1 MARAA
6 PSTRARAR
14 VARRGATTD
23 VCARAEGRRAR
34 ARAAIAAYDCVEFV
48 DDSERAV
55 GEVRRRGD
63 ARRRARGRRARAAAE
78 RERASRVGRVG
89 RGGADAVVRT
99 SALRRIESDFSQR
112 KEDRRLDPHGE
123 RAVDAWALAEG

>member
-6 PSTRARAR
+6 PVTRAGARSRAAAR
-14 VARRGATTD
+14 RRTSVRARRGS
-23 VCARAEGRRAR
+23 AR
-34 ARAAIAAYDCVEFV
+34 ARATIAAYDCVEFV
-48 DDSERAV
+48 DDSSGRSGKYAVVETRDDGREAVVRALRRSESERHV
-55 GEVRRRGD
+55 WVESD
-63 ARRRARGRRARAAAE
+63 EAE
-78 RERASRVGRVG
+78 
-89 RGGADAVVRT
+89 DAVVRT

>member
-1 MARAA
+1 MTRAGARSRAA
-6 PSTRARAR
+6 ARR
-14 VARRGATTD
+14 RTPVRARRGS
-23 VCARAEGRRAR
+23 AR

-48 DDSERAV
+48 GDSSGRSGEYAVERALRRSESERHV
-55 GEVRRRGD
+55 WVESD
-63 ARRRARGRRARAAAE
+63 EAE
-78 RERASRVGRVG
+78 
-89 RGGADAVVRT
+89 DAVVRT

>member
-1 MARAA
+1 MTRAGARSRAA
-6 PSTRARAR
+6 ARR
-14 VARRGATTD
+14 RTSVRARRGS
-23 VCARAEGRRAR
+23 AR

-48 DDSERAV
+48 DDSSERSGKYAV
-55 GEVRRRGD
+55 VETRDDGREAVVRALRRSKSERHVWVESD
-63 ARRRARGRRARAAAE
+63 EAE
-78 RERASRVGRVG
+78 
-89 RGGADAVVRT
+89 DAVVRT

>member
-6 PSTRARAR
+6 PTTRAGARSRAA
-14 VARRGATTD
+14 ARRR
-23 VCARAEGRRAR
+23 VRRATATEASV

-48 DDSERAV
+48 DDSSGRSGKYAVVETRDDGREAVVRALRRSESERHV
-55 GEVRRRGD
+55 WVESD
-63 ARRRARGRRARAAAE
+63 EAE
-78 RERASRVGRVG
+78 
-89 RGGADAVVRT
+89 DAVVRT